1 MPDSSPPT
9 DPTRSRRRFLF
20 ELGAGA
26 VGISLFPL
34 AACDSA
40 SVTPLRTERP
50 IDFLTP
56 VSADDPARSFFVK
69 NGADGALN
77 NWRRPSAIAP
87 DSWRLSLTGLFAS
100 PTTVT
105 FADVQAAPS
114 QTVVKTVR
122 CIVDGN
128 DFPGLQGTAVWV
140 GTPLR
145 PFLQS
150 AGLDLSQTKRLIF
163 KGRDGFE
170 GNLTLDRLTAPPGGF
185 EPLLAYQMEGAPLT
199 IDHGQP
205 VRLLVSDG
213 YGYVNVKWL
222 AEIEATARDEAIGT
236 YQEVFGY
243 VDDGVVRVSSKIAEP
258 VFAERIPAGDVR
270 IEGIALSGSAAVATV
285 EVSIDNRPF
294 EPADLVPLEA
304 HIAEHPALADAAR
317 VQSGQPYPFPG
328 VWAVWRYTWFD
339 APVGAHTIRVR
350 ATDTEGNTQPDRDLS
365 GDDGFTATPEI
376 QVEVV

>member
-1 MPDSSPPT
+1 MPDTSPSSDTP
-9 DPTRSRRRFLF
+9 RSRRRFLF

-34 AACDSA
+34 AGCDS
-40 SVTPLRTERP
+40 SVTPLRIERP

-56 VSADDPARSFFVK
+56 VTSSDPARRFFVR
-69 NGADGALN
+69 NGGDGALDR
-77 NWRRPSAIAP
+77 WQRPSALAP
-87 DSWRLSLTGLFAS
+87 ESWRLALTGLFAS
-100 PTTVT
+100 PTFLTW
-105 FADVQAAPS
+105 ADVQAAPA
-114 QTVVKTVR
+114 QTVVKTLR

-128 DFPGLQGTAVWV
+128 DFPGLQGTAVWT

-145 PFLQS
+145 PFLEA
-150 AGLDLSQTKRLIF
+150 AGLDATRTKRLIF

-199 IDHGQP
+199 LDHGQP

-222 AEIEATARDEAIGT
+222 DEIEATARDEAIGT

-243 VDDGVVRVSSKIAEP
+243 VDDGVVRVSSKIADP
-258 VFAERIPAGDVR
+258 VFAEQIPAGDVR
-270 IEGIALSGSAAVATV
+270 IEGIALSGNAAVAAV
-285 EVSIDNRPF
+285 DVSIDDGPF
-294 EPADLVPLEA
+294 EPAQIVPLEA
-304 HIAEHPALADAAR
+304 HVAAHPALADAAR
-317 VQSGQPYPFPG
+317 VRSGQPYPFPG

-339 APVGAHTIRVR
+339 APVGSHTIRVR
-350 ATDTEGNTQPDRDLS
+350 ATDADGNIQLDRDLS
-365 GDDGFTATPEI
+365 GDDGFNPIPQIE
-376 QVEVV
+376 VEVV

>member
-1 MPDSSPPT
+1 MPNFPPPDT
-9 DPTRSRRRFLF
+9 TRSRRRFLF

-26 VGISLFPL
+26 VGIGLFPL
-34 AACDSA
+34 AACDS
-40 SVTPLRTERP
+40 SVTPLRVERP

-56 VSADDPARSFFVK
+56 VASNNPARSFFVR
-69 NGADGALN
+69 NGADGALD
-77 NWRRPSAIAP
+77 NWRRPSPIAP
-87 DSWRLSLTGLFAS
+87 ESWRLSLAGLFSA
-100 PTTVT
+100 PTVLTL
-105 FADVQAAPS
+105 ADVLAAPAK
-114 QTVVKTVR
+114 TVVKTVR

-140 GTPLR
+140 GTPLL
-145 PFLQS
+145 PFLQT
-150 AGLDLSQTKRLIF
+150 AGLDTSQAKRLIF

-185 EPLLAYQMEGAPLT
+185 EPLLAYQMQGAPLT
-199 IDHGQP
+199 LDHGQP

-243 VDDGVVRVSSKIAEP
+243 VDDGVVRVSSKIADP
-258 VFAERIPAGDVR
+258 VFAEQIPAGDVR
-270 IEGIALSGSAAVATV
+270 VEGIALSGSAAVASV
-285 EVSIDNRPF
+285 EVSIDDRPF
-294 EPADLVPLEA
+294 EPAEIVPLEA
-304 HIAEHPALADAAR
+304 HVAAHPALAEAAR
-317 VQSGQPYPFPG
+317 VQSGQSYPFPG

-339 APVGAHTIRVR
+339 APIGEHTIRVR
-350 ATDTEGNTQPDRDLS
+350 ATDTDGSIQPDRDLS

-376 QVEVV
+376 RVEVV